1 MGTLNAANNNANTA
15 APLFGEIHIGLDIG
29 QKVDPTALVVV
40 ETLDVPSGR
49 TQEQWRHQ
57 EMAVWYKTRQPTYE
71 TLYTVRHLERIPLG
85 TGYPDVCAR
94 LVEVLVK
101 LRTAELAQRSRGIS
115 DGTPLTLRSLYAD
128 ATGVGNPVVQML
140 REALSSHPQASD
152 CRLYPITFTHG
163 DRYERRT
170 GSMGKAYLVSRLQVL
185 LQTKRLKLPSTH
197 PDVPTLVR
205 ELQDYEI
212 RVDSN
217 ANDTYG
223 AFKVG
228 THDDLA
234 TALGLACLDDPRD
247 YRVTLVPNPW
257 A

>member
-1 MGTLNAANNNANTA
+1 MS
-15 APLFGEIHIGLDIG
+15 EIHIGLDIG
-29 QKVDPTALVVV
+29 QKVDPTAIVVA

-49 TQEQWRHQ
+49 TQESWQHYGPSSWQTRRVSTQ
-57 EMAVWYKTRQPTYE
+57 ETQYVVQF
-71 TLYTVRHLERIPLG
+71 VERIPLG

-94 LVEVLVK
+94 VVDILVK
-101 LRTAELAQRSRGIS
+101 MRTQEIVRRTLALS
-115 DGTPLTLRSLYAD
+115 DGTPMALRTLYVD
-128 ATGVGNPVVQML
+128 VTGVGRPVHDML
-140 REALSSHPQASD
+140 LSAVLGHPYAQD
-152 CRLYPITFTHG
+152 CQIVPITFTHG
-163 DRYERRT
+163 DKFDRRT

-185 LQTKRLKLPSTH
+185 LQTKRLQLPASH
-197 PDVPTLVR
+197 PDVPVLVR

-223 AFKVG
+223 AFRVG

>member
-1 MGTLNAANNNANTA
+1 MGRVESS
-15 APLFGEIHIGLDIG
+15 APPIAGEIHIGLDIG

-49 TQEQWRHQ
+49 TQETWQHYGLADWDKRRAGTQ
-57 EMAVWYKTRQPTYE
+57 ETRYV
-71 TLYTVRHLERIPLG
+71 VRTLERIKLG
-85 TGYPDVCAR
+85 TGYPEVCAR
-94 LVEVLVK
+94 VVEVLVK
-101 LRTAELAQRSRGIS
+101 LRQLELSRRVTSGI
-115 DGTPLTLRSLYAD
+115 DEGGRLTLRSLYVD
-128 ATGVGNPVVQML
+128 VTGVGRPVYDILQT
-140 REALSSHPQASD
+140 AILSQRHAQD
-152 CRLYPITFTHG
+152 CRVYPITFTHG
-163 DRYERRT
+163 DRYDRKT

-185 LQTKRLKLPSTH
+185 LQTKRLHLPASH
-197 PDVPTLVR
+197 PDVPVLVR

-223 AFKVG
+223 AFRVG

-234 TALGLACLDDPRD
+234 TALGLACLEDPRD